1 MAKFAKVVMRLLKVR
16 NQKVV
21 SELAKITYKAN
32 KKRNLLTIVAIVL
45 TTFLISVI
53 LSLGMSYWDAI
64 SLRQVRMSGMDYD
77 IELTEP
83 REDQVNI
90 ICAMDNV
97 KYAGVAVKCAI
108 GLKYEDNQLDK
119 LKLYWLDNTCWKK
132 QTIPALETYTGSYPS
147 KEDEIMLSNSAL
159 KNMDIKN
166 PQIGMELPISYFSL
180 DEDSTEELVDKTF
193 VLCGWYSDY
202 SGTCCGYISQEFFK
216 TTGVKQTDITQGS
229 LKITLVN
236 PFYSKEDIINMQN
249 EIALSGNQIIDADYD
264 TISNFCKICIGLFGM
279 LVMVFF
285 SGYLF
290 IHNTLY
296 LSITKDIRYYGQL
309 KTLGMT
315 SVQLQK
321 LVYMQMIRNAFVGIP
336 IGLFLSAIVAK
347 GAVPK
352 ILHIVNPT
360 ISFVNVTEVR
370 LWVFLLAAIF
380 SFVTMLVSSNK
391 PVKLAKE
398 CSPIESLNYIVIS
411 NKNEQKRRESGSI
424 HCMAKQNIFRDKK
437 QALIIL
443 LSFSIAVSLFMSV
456 NIIIY
461 ENDAKLILNNVYN
474 YDLRVLNQTMLDE
487 NKQQVITDNMIAQ
500 IEKIDGVKK
509 VRKIISTLATV
520 PYQEE
525 VYGEYYKE
533 LYQSRY
539 SPGEYETDIESYKE
553 NPEDNLFTCRFIGVD
568 DSEFDR
574 INKNMG
580 NGINK
585 KDFKQGLIALAT
597 KTFTNGDNGI
607 PKKTVR
613 FYLPEGIE
621 PQKEYSILI
630 DSVIDKCPA
639 YYAAGYNPD
648 LIVSETFAKKLLGNT
663 FTELIYVEYESALS
677 IETEK
682 SVREIIDS
690 NKLLSYES
698 KLERYSEMKNSEKQ
712 ITVLGSSIGV
722 IILLLAVLN
731 YFNMMAAS
739 IQNRSKEFAVL
750 ECIGMTTKQI
760 RQMIIFEGLYYAI
773 MSLVLS
779 VIVGTPLSYIVFN
792 GLNIY
797 SLPFVV
803 PWFNNLVLF
812 FTVILICVSAPV
824 ILLKNMNQLTIIE
837 QLRKSEN

>member
-1 MAKFAKVVMRLLKVR
+1 MRLLKVR

-32 KKRNLLTIVAIVL
+32 KKRNFLTIVAVVL

-53 LSLGMSYWDAI
+53 LSLGMSYWDTI

-83 REDQVNI
+83 REDQVNTI
-90 ICAMDNV
+90 RSMDNV
-97 KYAGVAVKCAI
+97 KYAGIAVKCAI
-108 GLKYEDNQLDK
+108 GSTYEDNQLDK
-119 LKLYWLDNTCWKK
+119 LKLYWLDDICWTK

-147 KEDEIMLSNSAL
+147 EEDEIMLSNSAL
-159 KNMDIKN
+159 NDMGITN

-180 DEDSTEELVDKTF
+180 DEDSAEESNEKMF
-193 VLCGWYSDY
+193 VLCGWYADY
-202 SGTCCGYISQEFFK
+202 SGTCCGYISEEFFK
-216 TTGVKQTDITQGS
+216 TTGVKQTDITQGA

-236 PFYSKEDIINMQN
+236 PLYSEEDIINMQN
-249 EIALSGNQIIDADYD
+249 EIDLSRHQIIDADYD
-264 TISNFCKICIGLFGM
+264 TISNFCKICIVLLGM
-279 LVMVFF
+279 LLMVFF

-321 LVYMQMIRNAFVGIP
+321 LVYMQMIWNSFVGIP
-336 IGLFLSAIVAK
+336 IGLILSAIVAK
-347 GAVPK
+347 GTIPQ

-360 ISFVNVTEVR
+360 INSADVIDVR
-370 LWVFLLAAIF
+370 LWTFLLAAIF
-380 SFVTMLVSSNK
+380 SFVTTLVSSNK
-391 PVKLAKE
+391 PVKLVKD
-398 CSPIESLNYIVIS
+398 CSPVESLNYIVVS
-411 NKNEQKRRESGSI
+411 NKNRQKKRESGSI
-424 HCMAKQNIFRDKK
+424 ASMAKQSIFRDKK

-456 NIIIY
+456 NTIIY
-461 ENDAKLILNNVYN
+461 ENDAKLILNNIYN
-474 YDLRVLNQTMLDE
+474 YDMRILNQTMLDE

-509 VRKIISTLATV
+509 VRKVISTLATV

-525 VYGEYYKE
+525 VYGEYYEE

-539 SPGEYETDIESYKE
+539 SPGDYEADIESYKE
-553 NPEDNLFTCRFIGVD
+553 NPEDNLFTCRFIAID
-568 DSEFDR
+568 ESEFDR

-580 NGINK
+580 NKINK
-585 KDFKQGLIALAT
+585 NDFKQGLIALAT

-613 FYLPEGIE
+613 FYLPEGID

-630 DSVIDKCPA
+630 DSVIDDCPA
-639 YYAAGYNPD
+639 YYAAGYTPD
-648 LIVSETFAKKLLGNT
+648 LIVSEKFAEKLLGNT
-663 FTELIYVEYESALS
+663 FTELIYIEYKNAFS

-682 SVREIIDS
+682 SIKEIIDG

-698 KLERYSEMKNSEKQ
+698 KLERYSEMRNSERQ

-731 YFNMMAAS
+731 YLNMMAAS
-739 IQNRSKEFAVL
+739 IQNRLKEFAVL

-760 RQMIIFEGLYYAI
+760 RQMIIFEGLDYAI

-779 VIVGTPLSYIVFN
+779 GIVGTPLSYIVFN

-812 FTVILICVSAPV
+812 FAVILICVCAPV
-824 ILLKNMNQLTIIE
+824 VLLKNMNRLTIIE
-837 QLRKSEN
+837 QLRQSEN

>member
-1 MAKFAKVVMRLLKVR
+1 MVKSVKAVVRLLKVR
-16 NQKVV
+16 NQKIV

-32 KKRNLLTIVAIVL
+32 KKRNFLTIVAVVL

-53 LSLGMSYWDAI
+53 LSLGMSYWDTI

-83 REDQVNI
+83 RGDQVNTI
-90 ICAMDNV
+90 RSMDNV
-97 KYAGVAVKCAI
+97 KYAGIAVKCAI
-108 GLKYEDNQLDK
+108 GSTYEDNQLDK
-119 LKLYWLDNTCWKK
+119 LKLYWLDDTCWTK

-147 KEDEIMLSNSAL
+147 EEDEIMLSNSAL
-159 KNMDIKN
+159 NDMGITN
-166 PQIGMELPISYFSL
+166 PQIGMELPISFFSL
-180 DEDSTEELVDKTF
+180 DEDSAEESNEKTF

-202 SGTCCGYISQEFFK
+202 SGTCCGYISEEFFK
-216 TTGVKQTDITQGS
+216 TTGVKQTDITQGT

-236 PFYSKEDIINMQN
+236 PLYSEEDIINMQN
-249 EIALSGNQIIDADYD
+249 EIDLSRHQIIDADYD

-279 LVMVFF
+279 LLMVFF

-321 LVYMQMIRNAFVGIP
+321 LVYMQMIWNSFVGIP
-336 IGLFLSAIVAK
+336 IGLILSAIVAK
-347 GAVPK
+347 GTIPQ

-360 ISFVNVTEVR
+360 INSADVIDVR
-370 LWVFLLAAIF
+370 LWTFLLAAIF
-380 SFVTMLVSSNK
+380 SFVTTLVSSNK
-391 PVKLAKE
+391 PVKQVKD
-398 CSPIESLNYIVIS
+398 CSPVESLNYIVVS
-411 NKNEQKRRESGSI
+411 NKNRQKKRESGSI
-424 HCMAKQNIFRDKK
+424 ASMAKQNIFRDKK

-456 NIIIY
+456 NTIIY
-461 ENDAKLILNNVYN
+461 ENDAKLILNNIYN
-474 YDLRVLNQTMLDE
+474 YDMRILNQTMLDE

-509 VRKIISTLATV
+509 VRKVISTLATV

-525 VYGEYYKE
+525 VYGDYYEE

-539 SPGEYETDIESYKE
+539 SPGDYEADIESYKE
-553 NPEDNLFTCRFIGVD
+553 NPEDNLFTCRFIAID
-568 DSEFDR
+568 ESEFDR

-580 NGINK
+580 NKINK
-585 KDFKQGLIALAT
+585 NDFKQGSIALAT
-597 KTFTNGDNGI
+597 KMFTNGDNGI
-607 PKKTVR
+607 PQKTVR

-630 DSVIDKCPA
+630 DSVIDDCPA
-639 YYAAGYNPD
+639 YYAAGYTPD
-648 LIVSETFAKKLLGNT
+648 LIVSETFAEKLLGNT
-663 FTELIYVEYESALS
+663 FTELIYVEYQNAFSV
-677 IETEK
+677 ETEN
-682 SVREIIDS
+682 SIREIIDS
-690 NKLLSYES
+690 NNLLSYES
-698 KLERYSEMKNSEKQ
+698 KLERYSEMKNSENQ
-712 ITVLGSSIGV
+712 ITVLGSSIGFIV
-722 IILLLAVLN
+722 LLLAVLN
-731 YFNMMAAS
+731 YLNMMAAS
-739 IQNRSKEFAVL
+739 IQNRSKEFAIL
-750 ECIGMTTKQI
+750 ESIGMTTKQI
-760 RQMIIFEGLYYAI
+760 RQMIILEGLEYAI
-773 MSLVLS
+773 MSLILS
-779 VIVGTPLSYIVFN
+779 VIIGVPLSYIVFS

-812 FTVILICVSAPV
+812 LVIILICMSAPV
-824 ILLKNMNQLTIIE
+824 ILLKNMNRLTIIE
-837 QLRKSEN
+837 QLRQSEN

>member
-1 MAKFAKVVMRLLKVR
+1 MRLLKVR
-16 NQKVV
+16 NQKIV

-32 KKRNLLTIVAIVL
+32 KKRNFLTIVAVVL

-53 LSLGMSYWDAI
+53 LSLGMSYWDTI

-90 ICAMDNV
+90 IRSMDNV
-97 KYAGVAVKCAI
+97 KYAGIAVKCAI
-108 GLKYEDNQLDK
+108 GSTYEDNQLDK
-119 LKLYWLDNTCWKK
+119 LKLYWLDDTCWTK

-147 KEDEIMLSNSAL
+147 EEDEIMLSNSAL
-159 KNMDIKN
+159 NDMGITN

-180 DEDSTEELVDKTF
+180 DEDSAEEANEKTF

-202 SGTCCGYISQEFFK
+202 SGTCYGYISEEFFK
-216 TTGVKQTDITQGS
+216 TTGVKQTDITQGT

-236 PFYSKEDIINMQN
+236 PLYSKEDIINMQN
-249 EIALSGNQIIDADYD
+249 EIDLSRHQIIIADYD
-264 TISNFCKICIGLFGM
+264 TISNFCKICIGLLGM
-279 LVMVFF
+279 LLMVFF

-321 LVYMQMIRNAFVGIP
+321 LVYMQMIWNSFVGIP
-336 IGLFLSAIVAK
+336 IGLILSAIVAK
-347 GAVPK
+347 GTIPQ

-360 ISFVNVTEVR
+360 INSADVIDVR
-370 LWVFLLAAIF
+370 LWTFLLAAIF
-380 SFVTMLVSSNK
+380 SFVTTLVSSSK
-391 PVKLAKE
+391 PVKLVKD
-398 CSPIESLNYIVIS
+398 CSPVESLNYIVVS
-411 NKNEQKRRESGSI
+411 NKNRQKKRESGSI
-424 HCMAKQNIFRDKK
+424 ASMAKQNIFRDKK

-456 NIIIY
+456 NTIIY
-461 ENDAKLILNNVYN
+461 ENDAKLILNNIYN
-474 YDLRVLNQTMLDE
+474 YDMRILNQTMLDK

-509 VRKIISTLATV
+509 VRKVISTLATV

-525 VYGEYYKE
+525 VYGEYYEE

-539 SPGEYETDIESYKE
+539 SPGDYEADIESYKE
-553 NPEDNLFTCRFIGVD
+553 NPEDNLFTCRFIAID
-568 DSEFDR
+568 ESEFDR

-580 NGINK
+580 NKINK
-585 KDFKQGLIALAT
+585 NDFKQGSIALAT
-597 KTFTNGDNGI
+597 KMFTNGDNGI
-607 PKKTVR
+607 PQKTVR

-630 DSVIDKCPA
+630 DSVIDDCPA
-639 YYAAGYNPD
+639 YYAAGYTPD
-648 LIVSETFAKKLLGNT
+648 LIVSETFAEKLLGNT
-663 FTELIYVEYESALS
+663 FTELIYVEYQNAFSV
-677 IETEK
+677 ETEN
-682 SVREIIDS
+682 SIREIIDS
-690 NKLLSYES
+690 NNLLSYES
-698 KLERYSEMKNSEKQ
+698 KLERYSEMKNSEYQ
-712 ITVLGSSIGV
+712 ITVLGSSIGFIV
-722 IILLLAVLN
+722 LLLAVLN
-731 YFNMMAAS
+731 YLNMMAAS
-739 IQNRSKEFAVL
+739 IQNRSKEFAIL
-750 ECIGMTTKQI
+750 ESIGMTTKQI
-760 RQMIIFEGLYYAI
+760 RQMIILEGLEYAI
-773 MSLVLS
+773 MSLILS
-779 VIVGTPLSYIVFN
+779 IIIGVPLSYIVFS

-812 FTVILICVSAPV
+812 LVIILICMSAPV
-824 ILLKNMNQLTIIE
+824 ILLKNMNRLTIIE
-837 QLRKSEN
+837 QLRQSEN